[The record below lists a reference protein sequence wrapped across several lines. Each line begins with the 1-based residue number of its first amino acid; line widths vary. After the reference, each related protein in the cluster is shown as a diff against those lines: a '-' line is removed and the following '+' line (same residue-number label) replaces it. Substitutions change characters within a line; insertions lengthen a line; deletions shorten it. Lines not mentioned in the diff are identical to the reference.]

1 MYEFNVRREGSER
14 IVYTRLK
21 KGKSSNTSKA
31 READGQMY
39 DKLARSFLS
48 TVELDE
54 IYRQASNMDF

>member
-1 MYEFNVRREGSER
+1 MLEEKEVKELY
-14 IVYTRLK
+14 IQDLK